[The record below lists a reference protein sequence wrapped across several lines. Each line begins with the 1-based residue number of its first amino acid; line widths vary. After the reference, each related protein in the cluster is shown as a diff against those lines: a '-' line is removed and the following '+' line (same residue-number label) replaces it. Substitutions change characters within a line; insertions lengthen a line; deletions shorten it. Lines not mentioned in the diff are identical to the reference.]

1 MLVPTLRPYLS
12 YSYGITYGAAGIALV
27 LLKLLVLPHIPADL
41 KSELESLLLQKI
53 NYISFHF
60 FRNSK
65 NIGFA
70 GDGQTSLADDFGAGG
85 LGILRVL
92 KLFKK
97 YHEGNLKRDDFNFGL
112 LPLINNKM
120 EGENIG

>member
-1 MLVPTLRPYLS
+1 M
-12 YSYGITYGAAGIALV
+12 
-27 LLKLLVLPHIPADL
+27 K
-41 KSELESLLLQKI
+41 
-53 NYISFHF
+53 
-60 FRNSK
+60 NSK

-70 GDGQTSLADDFGAGG
+70 GDRQTSLADDFGAGG